1 MEQLT
6 ESERRI
12 VNAIVEILAMT
23 DGVEDIE
30 IEDLV

>member
-1 MEQLT
+1 MEELT

-12 VNAIVEILAMT
+12 VNAIVEILVFT